1 MPKMPF
7 TIRRI
12 NESPKANRK
21 KGTKS
26 IQSLRKKGV
35 SDMILTIEEYPE
47 VTTRKS
53 RRVAWRL
60 NRYVKRSKRRQQ
72 RGINHRKRNVR

>member
-1 MPKMPF
+1 
-7 TIRRI
+7 
-12 NESPKANRK
+12 
-21 KGTKS
+21 
-26 IQSLRKKGV
+26 
-35 SDMILTIEEYPE
+35 MILTIEEYPE